1 MEHVHRTIR
10 IVGRVQ
16 GVMFRKHTVIEAQR
30 LGLAGWVKNLPDGSV
45 HAEAEGPLEKLDE
58 LIAWCRTGPPMAGV
72 EDVFVTDG
80 PLRGFTG
87 FRIER

>member
-1 MEHVHRTIR
+1 MQHVHRTIR

-16 GVMFRKHTVIEAQR
+16 GVMYRKHTLIEAQR
-30 LGLAGWVKNLPDGSV
+30 LGLTGWVKNLPDGSV
-45 HAEAEGPLEKLDE
+45 FVEAEGSPEKLDGF
-58 LIAWCRTGPPMAGV
+58 IAWCRTGPPLAGV
-72 EDVFVTDG
+72 EDVLISEG